1 MQRKNLIWDIPIRLF
16 HWLLV
21 ATIAYS
27 WYAMEILEDLNQH
40 FIAGYCALTLVLF
53 RIVWGFV
60 GTYHARFTNF
70 IYPLSEVLSYFRN
83 SSGKA
88 KKQYLGHNPVGG
100 LSVIAMLIF
109 ISIQVSTGLFS
120 TDDYYFGPL
129 YGLVNDATASTITE
143 IHHLNFD
150 IITGLIALHVVAIAF
165 YRIVKKERLIG
176 AMFTGGKLA
185 KGEDQKTITSSKL
198 ILAAFILSVCATGVY
213 LLSNAPIESEEN
225 SAEYN
230 FY

>member
-1 MQRKNLIWDIPIRLF
+1 MQHKILIWDIPIRLF

-21 ATIAYS
+21 AAIAYS

-40 FIAGYCALTLVLF
+40 FIAGYCILTLVLF

-60 GTYHARFTNF
+60 GTYYARFINF
-70 IYPLSEVLSYFRN
+70 IYPLSEVRSYFRN

-88 KKQYLGHNPVGG
+88 KKTYLGHNPAGG
-100 LSVIAMLIF
+100 LSVIAMLVF
-109 ISIQVSTGLFS
+109 ILIQISTGLFS
-120 TDDYYFGPL
+120 TDNYYFGPL
-129 YGLVNDATASTITE
+129 NALVSDATASTITE

-150 IITGLIALHVVAIAF
+150 IITGLIALHILAIVL

-176 AMFTGGKLA
+176 AMFSGRKLA
-185 KGEDQKTITSSKL
+185 RDEDQTPITSSRL
-198 ILAAFILSVCATGVY
+198 ILAAIILSVCASGVY
-213 LLSNAPIESEEN
+213 LLSNASIESADN
-225 SAEYN
+225 SAEYD

>member
-1 MQRKNLIWDIPIRLF
+1 MQRKIFIWDIPVRLF

-21 ATIAYS
+21 AAIAYS

-60 GTYHARFTNF
+60 GTHYARFTNF
-70 IYPLSEVLSYFRN
+70 IYPLSEVVSYFRN
-83 SSGKA
+83 PSGKA
-88 KKQYLGHNPVGG
+88 RKQYLGHNPAGG
-100 LSVIAMLIF
+100 LSVLALLAF
-109 ISIQVSTGLFS
+109 ILIQVSTGLFS

-129 YGLVNDATASTITE
+129 YGLVSSATASTITE

-150 IITGLIALHVVAIAF
+150 IITVLIALHVAAIVF
-165 YRIVKKERLIG
+165 YRVVKKEKLIG

-185 KGEDQKTITSSKL
+185 KGEVQKPITSSKL
-198 ILAAFILSVCATGVY
+198 ILAAIIIGFCASGVY
-213 LLSNAPIESEEN
+213 LLSNASIDSEES
-225 SAEYN
+225 SAEYD